1 LARNTLAVSFHH
13 VSSRRVSRRAL
24 RLPGNE
30 GRIASTCVI
39 STREDGMRK
48 ATISFL
54 CAASMALLLPS
65 ATAQTLDDLKAD
77 HKTTGDV
84 LTYGMG
90 YNNQRYSPLK
100 SINKANVGKLVPIW
114 NLSLNNPQGQES
126 QPIVYQGVM
135 YVTTHTSTV
144 AVDALTGRQLWKH
157 ELEFT
162 PEVFKMAC
170 CGLVNRGAALYNG
183 KLYRTTLDSH
193 VLALDAKTGKQLW
206 KSSAI
211 DWKLGHAMTGA
222 PIVANGVV
230 MTGIAGG
237 EYGTRGF
244 IDGWDPET
252 GKRLW
257 RTFTTAAGSEKGA
270 DTWPG
275 DTAMKGGAST
285 WLTGAYD
292 PDLDLVYWGT
302 GNGGPWNP
310 EVRKG
315 DNLYVCSV
323 IAFRPKTGEIA
334 WHYQFSPNDPYD
346 YDATDPGMLVDM
358 KVGGAMRKLL
368 IQANRNG
375 FFYVLD
381 RTNGKLLAANA
392 YVKVNWAD
400 GVDMKTGRPIESAKT
415 KSIRGGGDEEIF
427 PSVLGGKN
435 WNPMSWNPATGLAYG
450 NTFNLSWMYKIAKP
464 EYKQGEWYLGIDFRG
479 VNMPKNEP
487 HGYVSAID
495 PMSGK
500 SKWKTA
506 WPSVPSMSG
515 TMSTAGGL
523 VFAGAATGEF
533 IALDAGTGKKLWQFQ
548 TGSGII
554 GLPVTWEH
562 KGKQYVSVV
571 SGAGGVWALLGD
583 ARHAAVPAGGSL
595 WTFAVR

>member
-1 LARNTLAVSFHH
+1 MKNAALLFSSFVLAAASVLMAGAVS
-13 VSSRRVSRRAL
+13 
-24 RLPGNE
+24 
-30 GRIASTCVI
+30 
-39 STREDGMRK
+39 
-48 ATISFL
+48 
-54 CAASMALLLPS
+54 
-65 ATAQTLDDLKAD
+65 AQSLDDLKND

-90 YNNQRYSPLK
+90 YNNQRYSPLR
-100 SINKANVGKLVPIW
+100 SINKGNVGKLVPVW
-114 NLSLNNPQGQES
+114 NYSLNNPQGQES

-135 YVTTHTSTV
+135 YVTSHTSTV
-144 AVDALTGRQLWKH
+144 AIDALTGKQVWKH

-206 KSSAI
+206 KSQVI
-211 DWKLGHAMTGA
+211 DYKLGHAMTGA
-222 PIVANGVV
+222 PIIAAGVL

-257 RTFTTAAGSEKGA
+257 RTFTTATGNEKGA

-275 DTAMKGGAST
+275 DTAQKGGAST

-346 YDATDPGMLVDM
+346 YDSTDPGMLVDM
-358 KVGGAMRKLL
+358 KVGGAMRKVL

-381 RTNGKLLAANA
+381 RTNGKLLAANP
-392 YVKVNWAD
+392 YIKVNWAD
-400 GVDMKTGRPIESAKT
+400 GIDMKTGRPIESAKT
-415 KSIRGGGDEEIF
+415 KSIRNGGDEEIF

-479 VNMPKNEP
+479 VNMPKDEP
-487 HGYVSAID
+487 HGYLSAID
-495 PMSGK
+495 PMTGK
-500 SKWKTA
+500 SKWKAA

-515 TMSTAGGL
+515 TLSTAGGL
-523 VFAGAATGEF
+523 VFAGSATGEF
-533 IALDAGTGKKLWQFQ
+533 LAFDAQTGKKLWQFQ

-583 ARHAAVPAGGSL
+583 ARHAAVPAGGSV